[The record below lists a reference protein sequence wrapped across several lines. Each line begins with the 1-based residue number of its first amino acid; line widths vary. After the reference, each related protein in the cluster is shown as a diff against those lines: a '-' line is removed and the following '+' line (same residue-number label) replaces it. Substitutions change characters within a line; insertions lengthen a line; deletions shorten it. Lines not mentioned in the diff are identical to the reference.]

1 MPKAPKY
8 TGNDDE
14 TVTAILKP
22 DAPFDVLAQG
32 EDVRVDKFTP
42 VQVPRSIL
50 EHRNAEWLL
59 IS

>member
-1 MPKAPKY
+1 MPKAPKD
-8 TGNDDE
+8 TGD

-32 EDVRVDKFTP
+32 DEIRVDKFTP
-42 VQVPRSIL
+42 VEVPRSIL